1 MMSSLRVVMDVI
13 KTELEDDPLAVDA
26 DTEETKDLPHEMSVQ
41 CNDVKWEVKVE
52 PFHAVKCEPEE
63 EASDDL
69 RVNKDTDMEEC
80 EALTESSLNSDE
92 HEKSLVKLTR
102 CENFDS
108 MENHLA
114 HKVGLQTQFSGS
126 AVMDEIK
133 TEPGADP
140 LAVESADDLK
150 KDNFS
155 YADYNFSIPQSTTLE
170 STSPSCTL
178 KSEIKIEDTAESITF
193 PVVKH
198 ENEEETDDVI
208 KVEEENS
215 GEISIEED
223 DAFTERFTDLHY
235 WGESSNLHGVAQ
247 NKNCVSSEQPAECSI
262 IKKDEVNVS
271 GTDVENPS
279 SEESRLQNAD
289 GGLYFSDSD
298 QLGKH
303 PGETRFKCDV
313 CGKAFTRSY
322 SLKSHYRVHTGEKKL
337 FKCDLC
343 GKSFSR
349 LERLKCHSRQ
359 HTGEKPFKCDECGD
373 CFSQVDQLKI
383 HCRQHTGENPFKCD
397 VCGKC
402 FSRSG
407 HLTGHYVLHSGQK
420 PYRCDVCGKRFYR
433 SGHLKGHY
441 RRHTGEKPFK
451 CDVCGMCFSHSG
463 SVKSHARQ
471 HTGEKPFKC
480 DDCGQCF
487 SRALNLN
494 KHVRKH
500 TESKPFKCDSCGK
513 SFSQSRHARLHTCQK
528 AFTCDVCGKGFW
540 KRGNFQR
547 HTRLHEPI
555 KCDV

>member
-1 MMSSLRVVMDVI
+1 MIGVI
-13 KTELEDDPLAVDA
+13 FSEQDKLSGNAYFASELFAGNVRLGQASQL
-26 DTEETKDLPHEMSVQ
+26 THE
-41 CNDVKWEVKVE
+41 
-52 PFHAVKCEPEE
+52 
-63 EASDDL
+63 
-69 RVNKDTDMEEC
+69 
-80 EALTESSLNSDE
+80 
-92 HEKSLVKLTR
+92 
-102 CENFDS
+102 
-108 MENHLA
+108 
-114 HKVGLQTQFSGS
+114 VGLQTQFSGS

-133 TEPGADP
+133 TEPGTDP
-140 LAVESADDLK
+140 LAVESADDL

-215 GEISIEED
+215 REISIEED
-223 DAFTERFTDLHY
+223 DAYTERFTDLHY
-235 WGESSNLHGVAQ
+235 WGESSNLHGIAQ
-247 NKNCVSSEQPAECSI
+247 HKNCVSSEQPAECSS
-262 IKKDEVNVS
+262 IKKDEVDVS

-279 SEESRLQNAD
+279 SEECRLQNAD
-289 GGLYFSDSD
+289 GGLYSSDSD
-298 QLGKH
+298 QLGKRA
-303 PGETRFKCDV
+303 GETRFKCDV

-480 DDCGQCF
+480 DDCGQLVTF
-487 SRALNLN
+487 QAPNL
-494 KHVRKH
+494 
-500 TESKPFKCDSCGK
+500 KPYSLAVVVPENQSHSEAYCIDSYQAGFYGDRLLVLRPTQAGGPPLIGCPRLLIQYIRSYPPYLEAVCK
-513 SFSQSRHARLHTCQK
+513 LRSRHAVVIGTHN
-528 AFTCDVCGKGFW
+528 A
-540 KRGNFQR
+540 
-547 HTRLHEPI
+547 
-555 KCDV
+555 